1 MNTVPE
7 LQRVLT
13 APPIRDLPTD
23 LAKRYQAKLEGYRAD
38 FEPRGTLENDL
49 VAEMAHLV
57 LQLEQ
62 TRAVAAALVAIRV
75 ETAAAEAVERQAGA
89 AAVVG
94 QGSCRDDRDA
104 RLAAL
109 HLQTLAFDATP
120 EGERLRRHYGAC
132 ERALH
137 RLIATFLKLRKAAA
151 IAGCNTTET
160 EREYAGTAPVDPR
173 PSASCSPS
181 QEQWQPYAPVHEPSN
196 GHPAAPANR
205 QFNSTPGDAG
215 PDGVVTPSAVIADG
229 PAGYNDGTTPG
240 RAGAFASAPHTAGS
254 NEEDDERD
262 PGYNTDAAFKLVL
275 EAAVANQRQPKTASK
290 RLELGLLE
298 RAIVAQAKEIHRL
311 ELFEQARDDFYNRR
325 GTQPFSRK
333 PWHPDPRLTGELPP
347 YRDSRIECNGRN
359 S

>member
-1 MNTVPE
+1 
-7 LQRVLT
+7 
-13 APPIRDLPTD
+13 
-23 LAKRYQAKLEGYRAD
+23 
-38 FEPRGTLENDL
+38 
-49 VAEMAHLV
+49 MAHLV

-75 ETAAAEAVERQAGA
+75 ETAA
-89 AAVVG
+89 VG
-94 QGSCRDDRDA
+94 QGPCRDDRDA

-120 EGERLRRHYGAC
+120 DGGRLRRHYDTC

-137 RLIATFLKLRKAAA
+137 RTIATFLKLRKAAA
-151 IAGCNTTET
+151 IAGCLTTET

-173 PSASCSPS
+173 PSAPCSPS

-205 QFNSTPGDAG
+205 QFNTTAGDVG
-215 PDGVVTPSAVIADG
+215 PDGVVTPGAVIADG
-229 PAGYNDGTTPG
+229 PAGYHDGTAAG
-240 RAGAFASAPHTAGS
+240 RAGEFASAPHTAGS

-262 PGYNTDAAFKLVL
+262 PGHNTDAAFQLVL
-275 EAAVANQRQPKTASK
+275 EAAVANQRKPKTASK
-290 RLELGLLE
+290 RLELGMLE

-311 ELFEQARDDFYNRR
+311 ELLEQARDDFYNRR

-333 PWHPDPRLTGELPP
+333 PWHPDPRLAGELPP
-347 YRDSRIECNGRN
+347 YCNSRIERNGWN

>member
-1 MNTVPE
+1 MTMVSE
-7 LQRVLT
+7 VQRALT
-13 APPIRDLPTD
+13 APPIPDLPTD

-62 TRAVAAALVAIRV
+62 TRAVAAAVVAIRV
-75 ETAAAEAVERQAGA
+75 ETSA
-89 AAVVG
+89 VG
-94 QGSCRDDRDA
+94 QGPCRDDREA

-120 EGERLRRHYGAC
+120 DGDRLRRHYDAC

-137 RLIATFLKLRKAAA
+137 RTIATFLKLRKAAA
-151 IAGCNTTET
+151 SAGSDTTLT

-173 PSASCSPS
+173 PSAPCSPS

-205 QFNSTPGDAG
+205 QFNS
-215 PDGVVTPSAVIADG
+215 
-229 PAGYNDGTTPG
+229 
-240 RAGAFASAPHTAGS
+240 
-254 NEEDDERD
+254 
-262 PGYNTDAAFKLVL
+262 
-275 EAAVANQRQPKTASK
+275 
-290 RLELGLLE
+290 
-298 RAIVAQAKEIHRL
+298 
-311 ELFEQARDDFYNRR
+311 
-325 GTQPFSRK
+325 RK
-333 PWHPDPRLTGELPP
+333 PWHPDPRLAGEPP
-347 YRDSRIECNGRN
+347 SYRDSRMERNGRN